1 MRTSTQIDDL
11 VVAQDEESEPEPDVE
26 EAPPPKP
33 EAEPEA
39 PPPSD
44 DDPYATFD
52 APSDPSN
59 EARSPRREAAREES
73 AELRWM
79 CRLEE
84 RINAILVDDPPRCGL
99 PVPDRPPRKPPFPEP
114 EPVPAVPKAARK
126 ASLAA
131 VAPNA
136 ALGASIP
143 KQAAVPAA
151 PAAKCARA
159 FQHRSAGSDGVARL
173 DVAVEIEPHLS
184 KVQATHRKRFWPI
197 VGATLAA
204 ALATVIV
211 LLVLTS
217 SMPTRGSH

>member
-1 MRTSTQIDDL
+1 MRALNDMEGGSAPLPSKAPLPSRGRGERMRTSTQIDDL

-73 AELRWM
+73 AELQWM
-79 CRLEE
+79 CRMEE

-114 EPVPAVPKAARK
+114 
-126 ASLAA
+126 
-131 VAPNA
+131 PN
-136 ALGASIP
+136 L
-143 KQAAVPAA
+143 
-151 PAAKCARA
+151 
-159 FQHRSAGSDGVARL
+159 
-173 DVAVEIEPHLS
+173 
-184 KVQATHRKRFWPI
+184 
-197 VGATLAA
+197 
-204 ALATVIV
+204 
-211 LLVLTS
+211 
-217 SMPTRGSH
+217 